1 MKHDLCLGENRSGFD
16 FCLFFSTD
24 ADGSEC
30 GGGHQQTD
38 RRVGVSVLQGP
49 AVVHGGRTEGRTH
62 RPVQDPQ
69 LPRRAEEQQRTR
81 Q

>member
-1 MKHDLCLGENRSGFD
+1 MISVWEKTDQGLTLSVFP
-16 FCLFFSTD
+16 TD
-24 ADGSEC
+24 ACGSER